1 MRVLDEP
8 LRNARNDATVSVN
21 IKQYF
26 CKYPNSTASQCCR
39 SLAIDYEKYGL
50 RARKIKHDLIQ
61 WRKSIVCVTPN
72 HGRPLGALPVHRL
85 EYTFM
90 DPVPPSFILALEEKA
105 SASKVE
111 GAWYRSPNRN
121 RQLQYSDKSI
131 SVRVYPKSGT
141 CRILAREPLS
151 FDDLR
156 VHVEDVF
163 ENALPPHVYFDV
175 SFEKMIKGLQ
185 VVRRHRTFPV
195 GPLTPFK
202 IDFYRDPLGLYILA
216 DASHPECLE
225 VHENWPT
232 WIPPLLEFQRIQT
245 HAIDSNT
252 KAVSE
257 FALQIRSHLD
267 AIRAIGLAADRLN
280 EVIRSLTL
288 AINRGLNSADGS
300 SASSTRT

>member
-1 MRVLDEP
+1 
-8 LRNARNDATVSVN
+8 
-21 IKQYF
+21 
-26 CKYPNSTASQCCR
+26 
-39 SLAIDYEKYGL
+39 
-50 RARKIKHDLIQ
+50 
-61 WRKSIVCVTPN
+61 
-72 HGRPLGALPVHRL
+72 L
-85 EYTFM
+85 EYTFI

-163 ENALPPHVYFDV
+163 ANALPPHVYLDV

-185 VVRRHRTFPV
+185 VVRRHRTFRV

-202 IDFYRDPLGLYILA
+202 VGFYRDSLGLDILA

-232 WIPPLLEFQRIQT
+232 WIRPVLELQRN
-245 HAIDSNT
+245 NT
-252 KAVSE
+252 TVVSQ
-257 FALQIRSHLD
+257 FSSQISSHLHVMQG
-267 AIRAIGLAADRLN
+267 IGLAVDRLDK
-280 EVIRSLTL
+280 TL
-288 AINRGLNSADGS
+288 DRLWKLVALNGDLPEAKENGL
-300 SASSTRT
+300 